1 MPEHVIVCGLGQV
14 GFRVTSMLLQLG
26 ESVTVVTLESR
37 PHWLREVVSRG
48 ATVILGDARDE
59 SKLIEA
65 GIETAKSFIA
75 CADQD
80 LVNLE
85 VSLDARRLAPNIRL
99 VARLF
104 DQNLAGRLEDSLG
117 IDRALAMS
125 VIAAPAF
132 AAAAFGEEVLGSFSL
147 DSRVFLIGRFEV
159 LEQSPLAGLDPHQ
172 IAEKYNLS
180 TLYHERA
187 AEASE
192 DLIVVTGD
200 RIKLVGINEAFG
212 DVAPRSYLA
221 VKKVVVQRDP
231 LEQLLHA
238 LDPRPLIKFLEL
250 VVKNVSLPLKT
261 AFLLIFSLT
270 IISVAVFSLGM
281 KLPLIDAFYF
291 VITTV
296 TTTGY
301 GDITPRG
308 EAAWLKVYASL
319 LMVLG
324 SAGVALIY
332 SIITDYIVTNRF
344 QQIVG
349 RQRIPEGEHVIVVG
363 LGNVGYRTVAEL
375 ERIQARVVGVDVN
388 ANTSLLEGVRSKTP
402 VVIGDAREAETLRRA
417 GIEKAAAVIA
427 VTSSDAVN
435 LSVALLAH
443 RLNPN
448 ARTVVRTF
456 DADLARKVE
465 RSLDIDVAMSAS
477 HLAAPTFVAAALY
490 EGVVSAFE
498 ARGRLFVL
506 SATETLPEWVGKPI
520 REIHRTESDRVLF
533 RIGETG
539 EPEAISDVDQ
549 VVTKEDTLL
558 LLVERIL
565 HPDPTPPVQ

>member
-1 MPEHVIVCGLGQV
+1 MRDHVIVCGLGQV
-14 GFRVTSMLLQLG
+14 GFRVAHMLLSLG
-26 ESVTVVTLESR
+26 EAVTVVTLESR
-37 PHWLREVVSRG
+37 PYWLREIKELG
-48 ATVILGDARDE
+48 AVVILGDARDE
-59 SKLIEA
+59 SRLLEA
-65 GIETAKSFIA
+65 NIQTAKAFIA

-85 VSLDARRLAPNIRL
+85 VSLDARRLAPDIRL

-125 VIAAPAF
+125 VLAAPAF
-132 AAAAFGEEVLGSFSL
+132 AAAAFGEEVLGSFVL
-147 DSRVFLIGRFEV
+147 DSKVFLIGRFEV
-159 LEQSPLAGLDPHQ
+159 LEQSALAGLAVHE
-172 IAEKYNLS
+172 IANRYNLS

-187 AEASE
+187 QEGIG
-192 DLIVVTGD
+192 DVVVPGD
-200 RIKLVGINEAFG
+200 KIKLVGANEAFG
-212 DVAPRSYLA
+212 EVAPRSYLA
-221 VKKVVVQRDP
+221 VKKATLARTSLQKFV
-231 LEQLLHA
+231 HA
-238 LDPRPLIKFLEL
+238 LDPRHVVRFLGL
-250 VVKNVSLPLKT
+250 VIKNVSLPLKT
-261 AFLLIFSLT
+261 AFLLIFCLT
-270 IISVAVFSLGM
+270 AISIAVFSLGM
-281 KLPLIDAFYF
+281 KLPLVDALYF

-301 GDITPRG
+301 GDITPRY
-308 EAAWLKVYASL
+308 EADWLKVYASL

-324 SAGVALIY
+324 SAGIALIY

-344 QQIVG
+344 QQFVG

-375 ERIQARVVGVDVN
+375 ERIDARVVGIDVD
-388 ANTSLLEGVRSKTP
+388 ASASLLEGIRSKTP
-402 VVIGDAREAETLRRA
+402 VVIGDARETEALQRA

-443 RLNPN
+443 RLNPK

-465 RSLDIDVAMSAS
+465 MSLDIDVAMSAS
-477 HLAAPTFVAAALY
+477 QLAAPTFVAAALY
-490 EGVVSAFE
+490 GDVVSAFE
-498 ARGRLFVL
+498 ARGRLFIL
-506 SATETLPEWVGKPI
+506 SAVRAKDEWVGLPI

-533 RIGETG
+533 RVGQSG
-539 EPEAISDVDQ
+539 EPEAVSDLDR
-549 VVTKEDTLL
+549 VVSSHDILL
-558 LLVERIL
+558 LLVERML